1 MCAGGVGEGSSIVE
15 LVAEGYLEGNPNGRL
30 RGDIGGPIGA
40 GKTTVRPNG
49 DGG

>member
-15 LVAEGYLEGNPNGRL
+15 LVAEGYPEGNHTGGL
-30 RGDIGGPIGA
+30 KADIGGPRGD